1 MRLIISFLLAF
12 CLIREIISPRSMP
25 NPNELDKTR
34 NETITKPRFSV
45 VVEDPQAL
53 FEGIQEPYLAEGGI
67 MPVYTIGRVLSTSGL
82 FSEIET
88 TITAANEATLVFS
101 ENQGWVIAVEAKYQ
115 DPKVSFWP
123 EEEADE
129 LHSRLKRRRPE
140 MQTSLEVQDEGYSVI
155 TLRDIQEGVQYEI
168 RTGWISEDF
177 AWRKHVE
184 FLDQQSKK
192 GEIVLY
198 GLSLTEIIKESS
210 DKLKK
215 TLEQIPNP
223 LKIRLMSL
231 QVPSSTHS
239 LIPFE
244 TTSEFAKKIQRWV
257 RLVEEI
263 IEEVTDIKG
272 ATQPDILIVEHP
284 AKS

>member
-1 MRLIISFLLAF
+1 
-12 CLIREIISPRSMP
+12 MP
-25 NPNELDKTR
+25 NPNEQDRTQK
-34 NETITKPRFSV
+34 ETVTKPRFSV
-45 VVEDPQAL
+45 IIEDPQAL
-53 FEGIQEPYLAEGGI
+53 FEGIQESYHTEGGI
-67 MPVYTIGRVLSTSGL
+67 MPVYTVGRFLSTSGL

-101 ENQGWVIAVEAKYQ
+101 ENQGWYIDLEAKYQ
-115 DPKVSFWP
+115 DPKASFWP
-123 EEEADE
+123 NGQADE
-129 LHSRLKRRRPE
+129 LHNRLKRRNSK
-140 MQTSLEVQDEGYSVI
+140 MQTSLEIREEGYSVI
-155 TLRDIQEGVQYEI
+155 TLRDVEEGVQYEI

-198 GLSLTEIIKESS
+198 GLDLTEIIKESS

-223 LKIRLMSL
+223 LRIRLISL
-231 QVPSSTHS
+231 QTPSSTHS

-244 TTSEFAKKIQRWV
+244 TGSEFAKKIQRWA

-263 IEEVTDIKG
+263 IEEVADIKG
-272 ATQPDILIVEHP
+272 DTQPGILIVEHP